1 MMFDNIST
9 TIIPEPWLRGV
20 VRVLLNKNW
29 QCWKLPLQPKS
40 GRPAPAADRM
50 EEWLW
55 CGQRGQRGQPKATRK
70 HLVMKHLV
78 KKSPSDTSGEWGAS
92 LFDFIFIFP
101 NGGTCFRSVS
111 CSFQSSC
118 SIFVRSCPICK
129 RITWHLAGI
138 LISHWFVLLLTNL
151 SF

>member
-40 GRPAPAADRM
+40 GRPALAADGGMIMMRTTWTTRTGKSNTQASSHETPGQKIPPLTRLDS
-50 EEWLW
+50 EEQVRLI
-55 CGQRGQRGQPKATRK
+55 
-70 HLVMKHLV
+70 L
-78 KKSPSDTSGEWGAS
+78 S
-92 LFDFIFIFP
+92 LSFQMP
-101 NGGTCFRSVS
+101 GSCFKSVS
-111 CSFQSSC
+111 CSYQGSC
-118 SIFVRSCPICK
+118 IIFVRSCPICK
-129 RITWHLAGI
+129 RITWHPAGI